1 VGRSTSQPHVQ
12 HGGNPDLPEGIRENP
27 DNGAMKTVSVT
38 NPLVSTSARVALS
51 AGRVRPAVRI
61 RRLKPRHAPAMLT
74 HLLALPERDRYLR
87 FGYLP
92 TDEQIERFV
101 ATLNHSES
109 TLFGVFDEQLTLV
122 GLAQLSYIAEH
133 QQAQTAEFGVSVAAA
148 ARGLGLGRALF
159 QRCIAHARNQGV
171 RHLIVYA
178 LSENA
183 RMLHMARRA
192 GATVERDG
200 GESLARITLPP
211 PTFKA
216 LVLTQL
222 LDRMARVD
230 YHVKRLWRA
239 LGILSA

>member
-1 VGRSTSQPHVQ
+1 
-12 HGGNPDLPEGIRENP
+12 
-27 DNGAMKTVSVT
+27 MKTVSALR
-38 NPLVSTSARVALS
+38 PLLSTPACVALS
-51 AGRVRPAVRI
+51 AGHVRPTVRI
-61 RRLKPRHAPAMLT
+61 RRLKPRHGPAMLT

-109 TLFGVFDEQLTLV
+109 TLFGVFDDQLVLV
-122 GLAQLSYIAEH
+122 GLAQLSYIAQH
-133 QQAQTAEFGVSVAAA
+133 QQAQTAEFGVSVAAH

-159 QRCIAHARNQGV
+159 QRCIAHACNQGV

-178 LSENA
+178 LNENA

-192 GATVERDG
+192 GAVVERDG

-216 LVLTQL
+216 LVLTLL
-222 LDRMARVD
+222 LDRAARLD
-230 YHVKRLWRA
+230 NHIKRLWRA
-239 LGILSA
+239 LGALSA